1 MGNRIVT
8 FLHVYTPTQ
17 QLYSAKN
24 KETQPRGANG
34 SVNAKCKNKDHSV
47 GVMTNINTN
56 LTGTHA
62 IDMLMIICRL
72 FANEIVAG

>member
-8 FLHVYTPTQ
+8 FLHVYIPTVQ
-17 QLYSAKN
+17 R
-24 KETQPRGANG
+24 KEQRNTADGCKRV
-34 SVNAKCKNKDHSV
+34 SKCKNKDHGM
-47 GVMTNINTN
+47 GVMTKINTN